1 MEQNDKFIKE
11 NSNNPRGYDETSPGL
26 SCSTYMVFNEDFQNF
41 TAEQSF
47 DKSSERLDSSEFGI
61 ENVEKAETISTNDLL
76 SGKFSPLASVRNIH
90 PDQEAY
96 GNRKYWNA
104 LNPGWHTF
112 GSGFRSHSPTSS
124 MQTSSPPRSRSP
136 SPLKSPQPLTSNK
149 ASVQV
154 QQFSEDIINSN
165 LDIGESRM
173 SLEINYS
180 NAFVTATND
189 NGDDRSI
196 DDSID
201 GDNKST
207 ISVTLDSPSV
217 EIPTVRN
224 VYTPQTPDLLLSREV
239 TTSFRESFTPTN
251 DYLKMHEKLQL
262 DHSSSYEPEGSR
274 TDISVNT
281 TNLIISQNK
290 NSMRLQ
296 PITPP
301 AIFTSVDSFSIGI
314 SPQLFDNSKSFERRI
329 IRNNQPSTII
339 VRKSA
344 KYNQLRLFPSKSKSL
359 EIISTDD
366 NDNISISK
374 DKIILKLN
382 ELKVKEAS
390 NCLYS
395 TKQKTIEGR
404 FRSGTSV
411 TPKRELLNMLA
422 GRDKKIKPFCGM

>member
-11 NSNNPRGYDETSPGL
+11 NSSNARGYNERSPGV
-26 SCSTYMVFNEDFQNF
+26 SCSTYMVLNEDYQNF
-41 TAEQSF
+41 TSEQSF
-47 DKSSERLDSSEFGI
+47 DKSSELLDSSEFGI
-61 ENVEKAETISTNDLL
+61 EKKEKAETISTNELL
-76 SGKFSPLASVRNIH
+76 CGQFSPLASVRNIH
-90 PDQEAY
+90 PDQETY

-112 GSGFRSHSPTSS
+112 GSGFRSQSPTS
-124 MQTSSPPRSRSP
+124 PRSRSP
-136 SPLKSPQPLTSNK
+136 SPLKSSQPLANNK
-149 ASVQV
+149 LLT
-154 QQFSEDIINSN
+154 QQSSEGKSYSN
-165 LDIGESRM
+165 LGIGESRM
-173 SLEINYS
+173 SQDINY
-180 NAFVTATND
+180 NIAFVTATND
-189 NGDDRSI
+189 NGDDGSI

-201 GDNKST
+201 GDNKS
-207 ISVTLDSPSV
+207 IRSVNSPSV
-217 EIPTVRN
+217 EIPSVRN

-239 TTSFRESFTPTN
+239 TPLLKKELGDSFTPTN
-251 DYLKMHEKLQL
+251 DYLKFHEKIQI
-262 DHSSSYEPEGSR
+262 DHSSSSYDPEGSR

-290 NSMRLQ
+290 NLMRLQ

-301 AIFTSVDSFSIGI
+301 AIFTSADSFSIGI

-359 EIISTDD
+359 EIISTDN
-366 NDNISISK
+366 NDDISISK
-374 DKIILKLN
+374 NKIILKLN

-411 TPKRELLNMLA
+411 TPKRELLNML
-422 GRDKKIKPFCGM
+422 GGNDKKLKPFCG

>member
-11 NSNNPRGYDETSPGL
+11 NSSNARGYNGV
-26 SCSTYMVFNEDFQNF
+26 SCSTYMVLNEDYQNF
-41 TAEQSF
+41 TSEQSF
-47 DKSSERLDSSEFGI
+47 DKSSELLDSSEFGI
-61 ENVEKAETISTNDLL
+61 EKIEKAETISTNELL
-76 SGKFSPLASVRNIH
+76 CGKFSPLASVRNIH
-90 PDQEAY
+90 PDQETY

-104 LNPGWHTF
+104 LNPGWNTF
-112 GSGFRSHSPTSS
+112 GSGFRTQSPTSP
-124 MQTSSPPRSRSP
+124 MQTTLSPRSRSP
-136 SPLKSPQPLTSNK
+136 SPLKSSQPKNKILTQHS
-149 ASVQV
+149 
-154 QQFSEDIINSN
+154 SEGKSYSN
-165 LDIGESRM
+165 LGIGESRM
-173 SLEINYS
+173 SQDINY
-180 NAFVTATND
+180 NIAFVTATYD
-189 NGDDRSI
+189 NVDDGSI

-201 GDNKST
+201 GDNKS
-207 ISVTLDSPSV
+207 IRSVNSPSV
-217 EIPTVRN
+217 EIPSVRN
-224 VYTPQTPDLLLSREV
+224 VYTHQTPGLLLIREE
-239 TTSFRESFTPTN
+239 TPLLKKELGESFIPTN
-251 DYLKMHEKLQL
+251 DYLKFHEKIQL
-262 DHSSSYEPEGSR
+262 DHSSLSYDPEGSR

-290 NSMRLQ
+290 NLMRLQ

-301 AIFTSVDSFSIGI
+301 AIFTCADSFSIGI

-359 EIISTDD
+359 EIISTDN
-366 NDNISISK
+366 NDDISISK
-374 DKIILKLN
+374 NKIILKLN

-404 FRSGTSV
+404 YRSGTSV

-422 GRDKKIKPFCGM
+422 GNDKKLKPFCGM